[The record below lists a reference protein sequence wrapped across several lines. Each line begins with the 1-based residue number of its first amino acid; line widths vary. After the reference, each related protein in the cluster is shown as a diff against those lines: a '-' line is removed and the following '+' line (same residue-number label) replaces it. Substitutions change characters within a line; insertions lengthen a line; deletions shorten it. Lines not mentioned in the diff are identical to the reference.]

1 MPEVTYKWI
10 NGEVPEDLEIKQ
22 VYGIVFDEN
31 FNVFLRKYEGQYF
44 LTGGRPEPFD
54 KTREDTLRRE
64 FLEEANMTI
73 KNIHMLGYQFVEEGN
88 GTKPYA
94 QIRMIAQVD
103 KIGENRPDT
112 DNGKLYERL
121 FVSPAQAIK
130 LLNWEEVGKAQI
142 EEGYRLAKMYYDDE
156 QSS

>member
-1 MPEVTYKWI
+1 MSEVTYKWI
-10 NGEVPEDLEIKQ
+10 NGEVPEDLKIKQ
-22 VYGIVFDEN
+22 IYGIVFDEN
-31 FNVFLRKYEGQYF
+31 FNVFLRKYEGRYL
-44 LTGGRPEPFD
+44 LTGGRPESFD

-64 FLEEANMTI
+64 FQEEANMTI
-73 KNIHMLGYQFVEEGN
+73 KNIHMAGYQVVDEGT
-88 GTKPYA
+88 GTKTFA

-103 KIGENRPDT
+103 KMGENRPDT

-130 LLNWEEVGKAQI
+130 LLNWGEVGKAQI
-142 EEGYRLAKMYYDDE
+142 EEGYRLAKMYYVDE

>member
-1 MPEVTYKWI
+1 MSEVTYKWI
-10 NGEVPEDLEIKQ
+10 TGEVPPHLEIKQ
-22 VYGIVFDEN
+22 VYGIVFDEH
-31 FNVFLRKYEGQYF
+31 FNVFLRKYKGQYF

-54 KTREDTLRRE
+54 KTREDTLHRE
-64 FLEEANMTI
+64 FLEEANMVI

-88 GTKPYA
+88 GTKPFA

-103 KIGENRPDT
+103 NMCENRPDT

-130 LLNWEEVGKAQI
+130 LLNWGEAGKAQI
-142 EEGYRLAKMYYDDE
+142 EEGYRLAKMYYADE